1 MDVRSFVAGAR
12 PGFLRTLL
20 VVPLAALLLAAVHAA
35 PASAAQKCATRIF
48 KDWTDNHRIDR
59 VYDLPCYRA
68 AIKALPVDVR
78 TYSSAEDDIRRA
90 MLYAQSDRN
99 DPGDK
104 GPSPPPVRSTKSS
117 RAHTPSRA
125 AGGTVAASAAGVAAA
140 ALEQQARHDRS
151 IDAVGS
157 AIAPVD
163 RASLPIPLPLIGLAA
178 VSAVLLALGSVGYV
192 TRRIA
197 SHGDG

>member
-1 MDVRSFVAGAR
+1 MDVRSLAAGAR
-12 PGFLRTLL
+12 PGLLRALL

-35 PASAAQKCATRIF
+35 PAVAAQKCATRIF

-59 VYDLPCYRA
+59 VYDVPCYRA

-117 RAHTPSRA
+117 RTHTSSRLG
-125 AGGTVAASAAGVAAA
+125 GGTAAASAAGAAA
-140 ALEQQARHDRS
+140 AFGQQARQDRA
-151 IDAVGS
+151 IHAVGS

>member
-1 MDVRSFVAGAR
+1 MDARSLVAGAR
-12 PGFLRTLL
+12 PASLRAVWLAVSL
-20 VVPLAALLLAAVHAA
+20 VAVVLAAVQVTPAA
-35 PASAAQKCATRIF
+35 AAQKCATRIF

-59 VYDLPCYRA
+59 VYGLTCYRA

-104 GPSPPPVRSTKSS
+104 GTPPAAPSTASVGSPTGTSS
-117 RAHTPSRA
+117 S
-125 AGGTVAASAAGVAAA
+125 AAA
-140 ALEQQARHDRS
+140 AAAPAALELRVGRDRS
-151 IDAVGS
+151 MRVTGS
-157 AIAPVD
+157 SIVSVD
-163 RASLPIPLPLIGLAA
+163 HASLPIPLPLIGLAA
-178 VSAVLLALGSVGYV
+178 VSTVLLALGSAGYL

-197 SHGDG
+197 SHLHSDG